1 MTQVFNVLSSNADTE
16 TAFKLKCDSQ
26 SLSFYSEIAVYIAN
40 NIAGFDKLTVL
51 DVGARTAAGTA
62 LLRAIFHP
70 ESFSR
75 LKFSSVTA
83 LDLDAVAIAK
93 AKLEYPDLEYLVED
107 VRLFAGIRNWDLVL
121 ASHTIEHV
129 PDPDAFIGYL
139 EAVANKYVLI
149 ACPIY
154 EDQLSVGH
162 SNRFTI
168 EFFERHNFT
177 NVIAFRSLHW
187 HGGLACLAI
196 KKIAK

>member
-1 MTQVFNVLSSNADTE
+1 MTQVFQGLDMNASAE
-16 TAFKLKCDSQ
+16 VAFKLKCDTQ

-40 NIAGFDKLTVL
+40 NIAGFDRLTVL

-62 LLRAIFHP
+62 LLRAVFHP

-75 LKFSSVTA
+75 LKFTSVTA
-83 LDLDAVAIAK
+83 LDLDANALAQ
-93 AKLEYPDLEYLVED
+93 AKLEYPDLEYIAED
-107 VRLFAGIRNWDLVL
+107 VGLFAGIRSWDLVM

-139 EAVANKYVLI
+139 EAVATKYILI

-154 EDQLSVGH
+154 EDNLATGH
-162 SNRFTI
+162 SNRFTLD
-168 EFFERHNFT
+168 FFERHKFT

-196 KKIAK
+196 KKLA